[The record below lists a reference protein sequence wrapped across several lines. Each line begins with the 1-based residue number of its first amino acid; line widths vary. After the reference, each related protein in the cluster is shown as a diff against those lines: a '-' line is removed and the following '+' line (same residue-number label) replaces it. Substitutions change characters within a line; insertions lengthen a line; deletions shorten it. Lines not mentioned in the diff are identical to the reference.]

1 MKRKVETQHLLA
13 LLFSIDSLLMGHP
26 FFIALLIM
34 KLKDMKLESFDK

>member
-13 LLFSIDSLLMGHP
+13 LLFSIDSLLMDP
-26 FFIALLIM
+26 FFIGLLIM